1 MTTTTTTTYHDM
13 TDVAKWDCPVL
24 VESQLYQEKLARW
37 PLPLQGLKLDS
48 WLYAAANKREH
59 HDKVSCWSVDETL
72 VFEGWPN

>member
-1 MTTTTTTTYHDM
+1 
-13 TDVAKWDCPVL
+13 
-24 VESQLYQEKLARW
+24 
-37 PLPLQGLKLDS
+37 LQGLKLDS